1 MKSVEEATHSHST
14 DEGNILLQTSE
25 HSKEAHNYT
34 HCIFKLNQ
42 STQQRNHDLFSNQ
55 STQLYTLILQ
65 YLGWVAANQMS
76 NRLLEKSNS

>member
-1 MKSVEEATHSHST
+1 MKSVEEATHNHST
-14 DEGNILLQTSE
+14 DEGNILLQTLE

-42 STQQRNHDLFSNQ
+42 SIQQRNHDLFSNQ